1 MMMMMKI
8 MMMMM
13 MKKKKIA
20 MMTMR
25 MAMIQFVVMK
35 ARRVMKKSAGAE
47 HMTFLFVEKQCCV
60 CF

>member
-1 MMMMMKI
+1 MMMMMKR
-8 MMMMM
+8 
-13 MKKKKIA
+13 IA

-25 MAMIQFVVMK
+25 MAMIRFVVMR

-47 HMTFLFVEKQCCV
+47 HMTFPFVEKQCCV

>member
-1 MMMMMKI
+1 MMMMKI

-13 MKKKKIA
+13 KKIA
-20 MMTMR
+20 MMTMI
-25 MAMIQFVVMK
+25 MAMIKFVVMR

-47 HMTFLFVEKQCCV
+47 HMTFLFVGKQCCV